1 MVSPARAAGAP
12 RSAPSGGRDVTLAA
26 TVSGYIG
33 RQFLLW
39 FGVVFGTMLAI
50 IFLLDFVELIR
61 RGGGKADATLGL
73 LLQMAVLKLPYMGQ
87 EVLPFAVLFGAM
99 MAFWRLT
106 RTNELVVARAAG
118 LSVWQFLAPA
128 LAFALLIGVL
138 AVTVFNPV
146 AATMQASYET
156 LDNRVLRGIANR
168 SALFPTGLWLRES
181 DRDGNHVL
189 LHAQKAAPGEAA
201 VEGVTFFFFS
211 GPDRFA
217 SRIDAREAKLENG
230 YWRVYEG
237 TRWRTDGSGENFAET
252 RVATQLTVE
261 KIRDSFGTPETMSF
275 WKLPGFIQLLEA
287 SGFSTQRHRL
297 RFNALLAKPILLCAM
312 VLIAATFSMRMQR
325 RGGATLMIMMG
336 VGAGFLLY
344 FLSDIVYAL
353 GLSARIPVE
362 LAAWVPAGVCVLI
375 GTSLLLHLEEG

>member
-1 MVSPARAAGAP
+1 MTVAT
-12 RSAPSGGRDVTLAA
+12 TL
-26 TVSGYIG
+26 SGYLA

-39 FGVVFGTMLAI
+39 FGAVLGTMLAI
-50 IFLLDFVELIR
+50 IFLLDYVELIR
-61 RGGGKADATLGL
+61 RAGSKNEATLGL
-73 LLQMAVLKLPYMGQ
+73 LLQMAMLKLPHMGQ

-118 LSVWQFLAPA
+118 ISVWQFLAPA
-128 LAFALLIGVL
+128 LTFALLIGVA
-138 AVTVFNPV
+138 AVAVFNPV
-146 AATMQASYET
+146 AATLQASYEA
-156 LDNRVLRGIANR
+156 LDNRILRGIANR
-168 SALFPTGLWLRES
+168 SALFPSGLWLRES
-181 DRDGNHVL
+181 DAAGNHVML
-189 LHAQKAAPGEAA
+189 RAEKAAPGEAA
-201 VEGVTFFFFS
+201 VEGVTFFFFN
-211 GPDRFA
+211 GLDRFA
-217 SRIDAREAKLENG
+217 ARIDAKEARLEPG
-230 YWRVYEG
+230 RWRVYDG
-237 TRWRTDGSGENFAET
+237 LRWRADGSADPFAET
-252 RVATQLTVE
+252 LVPTQLTVE

-297 RFNALLAKPILLCAM
+297 RLNALLAKPFLLCAM
-312 VLIAATFSMRMQR
+312 VLIAATFSMRLQR

-336 VGAGFLLY
+336 VASGFLLY

-362 LAAWVPAGVCVLI
+362 LAAWVPAGVCLLI